1 MKLVKVLVLIAVVA
15 LAVPQLASAADTN
28 NDIGVVVG
36 YITPMSDSTIEGDK
50 TEADSAMDYGIAYK
64 HIFSNRLGV
73 GANLLI
79 AQHDV
84 KVNGEKAGTIDNMPL
99 LFDLNFHFLPK
110 RNLYVGVTAGYS
122 FWGDV
127 KLDHPTVEGETSLQ
141 TKQNVVYGVNLG
153 YDFHIGE
160 NWSILA
166 NVRYLG
172 EKVEGDAADSED
184 VNVNP
189 LVANLGLAYRF

>member
-1 MKLVKVLVLIAVVA
+1 MKLVKVLVLIAAVV
-15 LAVPQLASAADTN
+15 LAVPQFASAADTN

-36 YITPMSDSTIEGDK
+36 YLTPMSDSTIEGYK
-50 TEADSAMDYGIAYK
+50 YEADSAMDYGIAYK
-64 HIFSNRLGV
+64 HIFGNRLGI
-73 GANLLI
+73 GASLLM

-84 KVNGEKAGTIDNMPL
+84 KVEGQKVGTIDNMPL

-127 KLDHPTVEGETSLQ
+127 KYDNSVGGGSDK

-153 YDFHIGE
+153 YDFHIGD

-172 EKVEGDAADSED
+172 EKVEPDQGGDS

-189 LVANLGLAYRF
+189 LVTNLGVAYRF